1 MNLVASAWTLRRRVL
16 VMLGVVGA
24 ILLSVAGAEAV
35 VATKNREYTDVL
47 LMQVGPLRVQGQ
59 EMLNA
64 LLDQETGVRGY
75 AVTGDPEDLGPYEQG
90 LAREQAT
97 AREIRELS
105 GKYPAIVDDL
115 VVVEQQAQEWRR
127 TVAQPVIDTT
137 NSSGT
142 AAGQA
147 LLTDES
153 RQRFD
158 ELRASVAALQDEIF
172 TAREATARDVERT
185 GNLLVVLL
193 IVAALVVALAGIALL
208 LSLDRMVLRP
218 LTTLAG
224 QVRQVATGDY
234 SHRITGAGPPEF
246 QRLGEDVDAMRQKI
260 AADLAEVRE
269 ARERIE
275 WVNTQLQK
283 QAEELTRSNRDLEQ
297 FAYVASHDLQEPL
310 RKVASFCQL
319 LQRRYAGRLDERA
332 DQYIA
337 FAVDG
342 AQRMQRL
349 INDLLAF
356 SRIGR
361 ITAGFTEVDLNRLM
375 GEVSAQTEPARQY
388 ADAELTWGDLPVI
401 RGEEPLL
408 TNLLVNLVSN
418 SVKFRRPDVTPKVHV
433 SARLV
438 DDEWEI
444 TCQDNGIGI
453 EPEFAEKIFVIF
465 QRLHAKDAYPGTG
478 IGLAIVKKIVEY
490 HGGRVWVDT
499 DVPEGTAI
507 RFTLPAL
514 PADIER
520 ARQTAGADGSTAEA
534 ASDADGAGPDAAE
547 RPGDGP
553 STAGA
558 TGVDAG
564 SSRGDGAGSGAETPG
579 DGGTVGE
586 EVGAG
591 RPSSGVAQR
600 TGGSPDDGG
609 PQAPDGAAGNGTGG
623 MKEAVR

>member
-1 MNLVASAWTLRRRVL
+1 MRGRLAVL
-16 VMLGVVGA
+16 IAVVG
-24 ILLSVAGAEAV
+24 LLLIGVAVAEAV
-35 VATKNREYTDVL
+35 VATRNRAQIDAVL
-47 LMQVGPLRVQGQ
+47 NKTGPLRVNSQ
-59 EMLNA
+59 E
-64 LLDQETGVRGY
+64 LLAVLVDQETAIRGY
-75 AVTGDPEDLGPYEQG
+75 ALTGDRESLGPFDAGRQ
-90 LAREQAT
+90 REQELAAST
-97 AREIRELS
+97 DQLLVNYPGLHDEFELVQLRAEEWRQTVALPVIQAIEVGGASAGRELF
-105 GKYPAIVDDL
+105 
-115 VVVEQQAQEWRR
+115 
-127 TVAQPVIDTT
+127 
-137 NSSGT
+137 
-142 AAGQA
+142 
-147 LLTDES
+147 TDES

-158 ELRASVAALQDEIF
+158 EIRVAVDALQNGILELRDE
-172 TAREATARDVERT
+172 AAADVRETS
-185 GNLLVVLL
+185 NLLVLLL
-193 IVAALVVALAGIALL
+193 IMAALVVLVAGVLL
-208 LSLDRMVLRP
+208 LTSLERMVIRP
-218 LTTLAG
+218 LTNLAG
-224 QVRQVATGDY
+224 QVRDVATGDY
-234 SHRITGAGPPEF
+234 GHDIAGTGPPEF
-246 QRLGEDVDAMRQKI
+246 RRLGEDVDVMRQKI
-260 AADLAEVRE
+260 AAELAEVRA

-275 WVNTQLQK
+275 WVNTQLQR

-361 ITAGFTEVDLNRLM
+361 LTAGFADVDLNDLM
-375 GEVSAQTEPARQY
+375 AEVAAQTEPARQY
-388 ADAELTWGDLPVI
+388 ADAELTWGELPVI

-418 SVKFRRPDVTPKVHV
+418 SVKFRRPDVPPKVHV

-438 DDEWEI
+438 GEDWEV

-453 EPEFAEKIFVIF
+453 EPEFADKIFVIF

-514 PADIER
+514 PADIE
-520 ARQTAGADGSTAEA
+520 ASTTATGT
-534 ASDADGAGPDAAE
+534 
-547 RPGDGP
+547 DGP
-553 STAGA
+553 AADVAG
-558 TGVDAG
+558 TGVDAAAG
-564 SSRGDGAGSGAETPG
+564 QVGDAAPAG
-579 DGGTVGE
+579 DGTVGAE
-586 EVGAG
+586 ADGGSAERPAAGAG
-591 RPSSGVAQR
+591 L
-600 TGGSPDDGG
+600 SPG
-609 PQAPDGAAGNGTGG
+609 GTGRDG
-623 MKEAVR
+623 MKEAVG